1 MAPENRSPKPSALPA
16 RLLAALV
23 IASSALWLLGELYA
37 RLTK

>member
-1 MAPENRSPKPSALPA
+1 MAPENRGPEPSALPV

-23 IASSALWLLGELYA
+23 IASSALWLPGALYA